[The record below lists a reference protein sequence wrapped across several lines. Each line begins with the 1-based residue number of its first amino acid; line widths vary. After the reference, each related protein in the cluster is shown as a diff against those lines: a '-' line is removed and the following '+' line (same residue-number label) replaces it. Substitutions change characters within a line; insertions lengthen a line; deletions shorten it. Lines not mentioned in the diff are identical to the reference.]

1 MLELTVWQVI
11 LKQAATRDFPNY
23 PVSHPVSVIA
33 NHLAGNTETGRHTGF
48 PKIPCVTPCLG
59 NSYDTVEY
67 ITAWKVIPKQAATWH
82 IPKYPVSHP
91 VSVIAMTQLNL

>member
-11 LKQAATRDFPNY
+11 LKQAVTRDFPKY

-33 NHLAGNTETGRHTGF
+33 DTETGHHTDF
-48 PKIPCVTPCLG
+48 PRIPRVTPCLG

-67 ITAWKVIPKQAATWH
+67 ITAWKVISKQAATRH

-91 VSVIAMTQLNL
+91 VSVIAMTRFL